1 MSSCIDYFYNILSR
15 RDYSAAEL
23 RKKGQEKGFEQDE
36 ILEALSYLQ
45 EMGAQSDFKLAAN
58 LISSYQKK
66 YGKSVMRRKCLEKG
80 IAVDLFEQVWNE
92 HLEQMDGEETEQLS
106 ELKAKVM
113 RKYSI
118 DTFRQLDPKTKS
130 KLWNY
135 LQYRGFNPFELL
147 EKWQIEEEEAD

>member
-23 RKKGQEKGFEQDE
+23 RKKAHEKGFEQSE
-36 ILEALSYLQ
+36 VLEAINYLQ
-45 EMGAQSDFKLAAN
+45 EMGAQSDSKLAAN
-58 LISSYQKK
+58 LIASYTKK
-66 YGKSVMRRKCLEKG
+66 YGKSVMRRKCMEKG
-80 IAVDLFEQVWNE
+80 ISMDLFDQAWNE
-92 HLEQMDGEETEQLS
+92 HLEQMEGEEIDQLAG
-106 ELKAKVM
+106 LKAKVM

-147 EKWQIEEEEAD
+147 QKWQIEEEALD

>member
-23 RKKGQEKGFEQDE
+23 RKKGQEKGFEPDE

-45 EMGAQSDFKLAAN
+45 ETGAQSDVKLAAN

-92 HLEQMDGEETEQLS
+92 HLEQMDGEETEQHS

-113 RKYSI
+113 RKYNI
-118 DTFRQLDPKTKS
+118 DTFRRLDPKTKS